1 MSGLIR
7 NSSRAL
13 LTVQL
18 QHQPKIVSSRR
29 FKLNDNGNDVKGE
42 ANETNTHTE
51 NGDSERMEKKEQLE
65 EALIKSLNDNPGNMR
80 AKSELEVNT
89 LGESQEGKTEPHH
102 VLPLTP
108 YLPTLLPLHVQQVLE
123 KVNSMSFKELQTQKF
138 LDGNKPFLSTE
149 ADGFLVRKNLIR
161 DLPDKI
167 DLFEEEDLGNGTS
180 PLSPLRTSFSP
191 QSTSPYPMETLKDI
205 QKIYS
210 DLSKLDSD
218 ESMHRKYFEKYG
230 IRPGQSNDIVQ
241 GFNGIN
247 EKFLLLRRGET
258 LQLGLSPNNFRF
270 EKNMFNMPYNVPGF
284 DVSFSGIPLRFG
296 KQKLTKKQ
304 LPLELVKDLRMYT
317 KSVPIRKGDLD
328 FDTEKEKLKKEEED
342 EMSITI
348 HPKVDTVVI
357 IDKVKLLEKD
367 CIETTKSLSQYN
379 PFPSP
384 AVTLAAKSSADSSSH
399 PVVFPSVRSKFE
411 TSVEFIISRMQRSLI
426 KEIEVYLGGVYKS
439 PDLIFKPNLFY
450 LFEKKKPKVLTL
462 WNKHGTTEISLPIQL
477 AKLSSL
483 PLSVYYIKTK
493 KEKRFLRLHL
503 FKIFMI
509 NLEGLIDRL
518 ITMKYQTEDEK
529 NSFLSI
535 LADKVYTEI
544 DNVLLNEIIREFKV
558 PSKNLKKNDVGVIMY
573 SPFKNG
579 LFKRIIWTRNGWG
592 NLKHHQRSK
601 IPTIQVK
608 KVELE
613 KVLQK

>member
-1 MSGLIR
+1 MSGLMKSR
-7 NSSRAL
+7 SRAL
-13 LTVQL
+13 LKVKL
-18 QHQPKIVSSRR
+18 QHQPQIIYSRR
-29 FKLNDNGNDVKGE
+29 FKSNDNGNDVKGE
-42 ANETNTHTE
+42 ANESNTHTE
-51 NGDSERMEKKEQLE
+51 NGESERMEKKEQLE
-65 EALIKSLNDNPGNMR
+65 EALIKTLNESPGNAR
-80 AKSELEVNT
+80 TNGKSEVST
-89 LGESQEGKTEPHH
+89 IGESQEGKTEPHH
-102 VLPLTP
+102 ILPLTP
-108 YLPTLLPLHVQQVLE
+108 YLPTLLPLHVQQILE

-138 LDGNKPFLSTE
+138 LDGDKPFLSTK

-167 DLFEEEDLGNGTS
+167 DLFDEEDMDEAPS
-180 PLSPLRTSFSP
+180 PSLSRISSSS
-191 QSTSPYPMETLKDI
+191 QSTSPYPMETLRDI
-205 QKIYS
+205 HEIYS

-247 EKFLLLRRGET
+247 EKFSLLRRGET

-296 KQKLTKKQ
+296 EQKLKKRQ

-317 KSVPIRKGDLD
+317 KSVPIRKGDLA
-328 FDTEKEKLKKEEED
+328 FDTEKEKLKKEEEE
-342 EMSITI
+342 EMSVTI

-384 AVTLAAKSSADSSSH
+384 AVTSATRLSSDSSSN
-399 PVVFPSVRSKFE
+399 PVIFPSVRSKFE
-411 TSVEFIISRMQRSLI
+411 TSVEFIISRMQRSLV

-439 PDLIFKPNLFY
+439 PDSIFKPNSFY

-558 PSKNLKKNDVGVIMY
+558 PSKNIKKNDVGVIMY

-579 LFKRIIWTRNGWG
+579 SFKRIIWTRNGWG